1 MALAVL
7 SALQASTSIPPTEA
21 VDPAVPMA
29 TTLTVA
35 LAPVKP
41 VMQLV
46 PPVLGPAHPIVSPAI
61 ANITLQEAA
70 PVQPVTH
77 AAMAVLAQA
86 TPNAVVVPLESIQFR
101 ALLRP
106 V

>member
-41 VMQLV
+41 VMQVL
-46 PPVLGPAHPIVSPAI
+46 PP
-61 ANITLQEAA
+61 E
-70 PVQPVTH
+70 
-77 AAMAVLAQA
+77 
-86 TPNAVVVPLESIQFR
+86 E
-101 ALLRP
+101 
-106 V
+106 

>member
-29 TTLTVA
+29 TTLILV
-35 LAPVKP
+35 LAPVKH

-46 PPVLGPAHPIVSPAI
+46 PLVLGLAPPIVSPAI

-70 PVQPVTH
+70 LVQPVTH

-86 TPNAVVVPLESIQFR
+86 TPNAVVAPLGSIQSR
-101 ALLRP
+101 VLLRP